1 MKRES
6 GELLVTRSYEE
17 TVNAFVPSPLPPT
30 SPILDPTS
38 YVALNEKAERAL
50 DRLSGMSGLV
60 ASSEWLVYSAI
71 RKEALLT
78 SQLEG
83 TQATLT
89 DIFDEEAGLAV
100 TNVDDVEEVTNYLR
114 AFKYVREELNSPQG
128 LPVCVR
134 LLKKA
139 HEVLLTGV
147 RGAVKQP
154 GEIRTTQN
162 WIGGTR
168 PGNAV
173 YVPPPP
179 EKVGELLSDLEKFI
193 HESQPSLPPL
203 VRIALVHAQ
212 FETIHPFLDGN
223 GRIGRLLIAMLL
235 EEWKLLREPLLYVSG
250 FLKRHQK
257 HYYHCLTEIRSNGNW
272 EQWVEFFLEAVHLS
286 AEEAEQSIIKLATLI
301 SDDRKKALA
310 LPTTTMHTMR
320 LFEFLPTM
328 PKLTVDRA
336 IELLDVTYPTANAAV
351 KGLVEAGILVE
362 TTGRSRGRSYAYE
375 RYVAILRNDHQPH
388 TP

>member
-6 GELLVTRSYEE
+6 GELFVTRSYEE

-193 HESQPSLPPL
+193 HESEPFLPPL

-272 EQWVEFFLEAVHLS
+272 EQWVAFFLEAVHLS

-375 RYVAILRNDHQPH
+375 RYVAILRNDQ
-388 TP
+388 

>member
-375 RYVAILRNDHQPH
+375 RYVAILRDDH
-388 TP
+388 

>member
-1 MKRES
+1 M
-6 GELLVTRSYEE
+6 
-17 TVNAFVPSPLPPT
+17 
-30 SPILDPTS
+30 
-38 YVALNEKAERAL
+38 
-50 DRLSGMSGLV
+50 
-60 ASSEWLVYSAI
+60 
-71 RKEALLT
+71 
-78 SQLEG
+78 
-83 TQATLT
+83 
-89 DIFDEEAGLAV
+89 
-100 TNVDDVEEVTNYLR
+100 
-114 AFKYVREELNSPQG
+114 NSPQG

-162 WIGGTR
+162 WIGGSR

-193 HESQPSLPPL
+193 HESEPSLPPL

-310 LPTTTMHTMR
+310 LPTTSMHTMR

-336 IELLDVTYPTANAAV
+336 MEVLDVTYPTANAAV

-375 RYVAILRNDHQPH
+375 RYVAILRNDQ
-388 TP
+388 

>member
-6 GELLVTRSYEE
+6 GELFVTRSYEE
-17 TVNAFVPSPLPPT
+17 KVNAFVPSPLPPT

-114 AFKYVREELNSPQG
+114 AFKYVREEMNSPQG

-162 WIGGTR
+162 WIGGSR

-193 HESQPSLPPL
+193 HESEPSLPPL

-310 LPTTTMHTMR
+310 LPTTSMHTMR

-336 IELLDVTYPTANAAV
+336 MEVLDVTYPTANAAV

-375 RYVAILRNDHQPH
+375 RYVAILRNDQ
-388 TP
+388 

>member
-6 GELLVTRSYEE
+6 GELFVTRSYEE

-114 AFKYVREELNSPQG
+114 AFKYVREEMNSPQG

-193 HESQPSLPPL
+193 HESEPSLPPL

-310 LPTTTMHTMR
+310 LPTTSMHTMR

-336 IELLDVTYPTANAAV
+336 VELLDVTYPTANAAV

-375 RYVAILRNDHQPH
+375 RYVAILRNDQ
-388 TP
+388 

>member
-6 GELLVTRSYEE
+6 GELFVTRSYEE
-17 TVNAFVPSPLPPT
+17 KVNAFVPSPLPPT

-114 AFKYVREELNSPQG
+114 AFKYVREEMNSPQG

-162 WIGGTR
+162 WIGGSR

-193 HESQPSLPPL
+193 HESEPSLPPL

-310 LPTTTMHTMR
+310 LPTTSMHTMR

-336 IELLDVTYPTANAAV
+336 MEVLDVTYPTANAAV

-388 TP
+388 IP

>member
-6 GELLVTRSYEE
+6 GELFVTRSYEE

-114 AFKYVREELNSPQG
+114 AFKYVREEMNSPQG

-162 WIGGTR
+162 WIGGSR

-193 HESQPSLPPL
+193 HESEPSLPPL

-310 LPTTTMHTMR
+310 LPTTSMHTMR

-336 IELLDVTYPTANAAV
+336 MEVLDVTYPTANAAV

-375 RYVAILRNDHQPH
+375 RYVAILRNDQ
-388 TP
+388 